1 MLGLFWGE
9 RSDRGSDQGRDRRTG
24 RRGPFV
30 RRGLRP
36 EIEGLE
42 GRIVLATDIWTGA
55 VSGSWMTAGNWSG
68 GVAPSPNDDLVFP
81 ATAANLTNTNDFP
94 GGTTFNSIT
103 IQGAG
108 YNLSGNTLNLNT
120 GITTSYTTG
129 TSTDAIDTVLTAIVA
144 PITVNKG
151 GTLDVSGV
159 LSGAA
164 GVNLTGGGILDLLGL
179 NKYTGA
185 TTIGS
190 GTTLLVDG
198 TTAGVQDNGGLLS
211 GNGSVAGI
219 GSVGGTIFPGHP
231 ASATATTPTP
241 GQLTNNGSL
250 TLDGSSTLAALLNG
264 TSPGNGV
271 TGYSQLI
278 VGSGTVSLGG
288 AKLSAGLGTNY
299 TPVIGDQL
307 RIILNNTGTSIIGN
321 FSGLPEGAGISAGG
335 SLFRISYLGTNGTGR
350 DVVLSAV
357 AATSSTTILPVQLP
371 TSPNQPFTLSAQV
384 TGAQGAPTGTV
395 EFFNGNPTSGGVVIA
410 SGSLTPVN
418 ASSSVATA
426 NAAGLGSSSS
436 PVLYAVYIPTATN
449 FTYAGSTSAP
459 ISFATTTTLTGSSPV
474 ALIGQPIT
482 FTATVTPSSAGAGTP
497 AGSVQF
503 IADNTTVL
511 GTVPLNTATGQ
522 ASLTTSSIGIGTHTI
537 VAQFVATPPFLNST
551 SSALTQS
558 VSTAGTVPTLTLVPI
573 LNRHGKVLNFE
584 LVANVQPTVSTGVVP
599 TGTVTYFINGRAF
612 YRTVPVSGGT
622 AVLTR
627 AWQRLVNQYAFVR
640 YNGDGTFVGSAS
652 TQLYISHRL
661 LTRLANHAESTSG
674 RAASA
679 GRVRPVRSHKA
690 R

>member
-9 RSDRGSDQGRDRRTG
+9 RPDRGSDRGRDRRAG
-24 RRGPFV
+24 RRGPSV

-68 GVAPSPNDDLVFP
+68 GVAPAPNDDLVFP

-120 GITTSYTTG
+120 GITASFSTG

-144 PITVNKG
+144 PITVNRG

-164 GVNLTGGGILDLLGL
+164 GINLTGGGVLDLLGL
-179 NKYTGA
+179 NKYTGPS
-185 TTIGS
+185 TIGS

-198 TTAGVQDNGGLLS
+198 TTAGVQDNGGLLA

-231 ASATATTPTP
+231 ATATVTTPSP

-250 TLDGSSTLAALLNG
+250 TLDGSSTFAALLNG

-278 VGSGTVSLGG
+278 VGSGTISLGG
-288 AKLSAGLGTNY
+288 AKLGAALGTSY
-299 TPVIGDQL
+299 TPTIGDQL
-307 RIILNNTGTSIIGN
+307 RIILNNTGTPILGN
-321 FSGLPEGAGISAGG
+321 FAGLPEGAGVGVG
-335 SLFRISYLGTNGTGR
+335 NSLFRISYLGTNGTGH
-350 DVVLSAV
+350 DVVLSKV
-357 AATSSTTILPVQLP
+357 AATTSTAILPVQLP

-384 TGAQGAPTGTV
+384 TGTQGAPTGTV
-395 EFFNGNPTSGGVVIA
+395 AFFNGNPTSGGVVIA
-410 SGSLTPVN
+410 SGSLTAVN
-418 ASSSVATA
+418 GSTSVATA
-426 NAAGLGSSSS
+426 NAAGLGSGSS
-436 PVLYAVYIPTATN
+436 PVLYAVYIPTPTS

-459 ISFATTTTLTGSSPV
+459 ISFGTTTTLTSSSPV

-503 IADNTTVL
+503 IVDNAAIV
-511 GTVPLNTATGQ
+511 GTVPINPATGQ
-522 ASLTTSSIGIGTHTI
+522 ASLTTSSIGIGTHTV
-537 VAQFVATPPFLNST
+537 VAQFIATPPFLNST
-551 SSALTQS
+551 SSTLTQS
-558 VSTAGTVPTLTLVPI
+558 ISTAGTVPTLTLQPI
-573 LNRHGKVLNFE
+573 LNRQGKVFKFN
-584 LVANVQPTVSTGVVP
+584 LVANVQSTVSAGVEP
-599 TGTVTYFINGRAF
+599 TGLVTFFINGRAF
-612 YRTVPVSGGT
+612 YRTVALTNGT
-622 AVLTR
+622 AVLPR

-640 YNGDGTFVGSAS
+640 YNGNGTFVAS
-652 TQLYISHRL
+652 VSEQLYISHRL
-661 LTRLANHAESTSG
+661 LTRLANQAQSSG
-674 RAASA
+674 GRGGAA
-679 GRVRPVRSHKA
+679 GRVRLVRSHEA